1 MAQPFVAPLPPWR
14 RFADFLSEEEHAGL
28 LAWALAQ
35 RARFEESKVWGGA
48 VDPTRRISR
57 FTTRLGPYA
66 PIIEARIAAR
76 LHDIFQATGTR
87 PFEPEYYELELVAH
101 GDGAHFGPHTDIPIG
116 AARTRVAEGQGG
128 THRRLLSGVYYFH
141 REPKGFAGGALRLF
155 RFGGGE
161 GPEDRV
167 DVEPEQNSLVVFP
180 TWALH
185 EVRPVS
191 CPSGDFAD
199 SRFAVNVWLC
209 RTLS

>member
-1 MAQPFVAPLPPWR
+1 VAQPFVAPLPPWR
-14 RFADFLSEEEHAGL
+14 RFASFLAADEHSAL
-28 LAWALAQ
+28 LRWALEQEAQ
-35 RARFEESKVWGGA
+35 FEDSKMWGGT
-48 VDPTRRISR
+48 VDPSRRVSR
-57 FTTRLGPYA
+57 FTTNLGPNEA
-66 PIIEARIAAR
+66 VFEARIGER
-76 LHDIFQATGTR
+76 LDEIFRATGTR

-116 AARTRVAEGQGG
+116 TARDGLAEGQGG
-128 THRRLLSGVYYFH
+128 TRRRRLSGVYYFH
-141 REPKGFAGGALRLF
+141 REPKAFEGGALRLY
-155 RFGGGE
+155 RFGGGDGE
-161 GPEDRV
+161 EDRV

-185 EVRPVS
+185 EVRPVR